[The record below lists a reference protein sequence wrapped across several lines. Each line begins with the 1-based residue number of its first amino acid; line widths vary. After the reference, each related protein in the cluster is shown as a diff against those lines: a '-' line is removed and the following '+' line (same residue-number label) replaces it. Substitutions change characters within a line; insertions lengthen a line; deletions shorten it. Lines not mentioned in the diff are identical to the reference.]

1 MAKTERKSVK
11 LPKTLAGCADL
22 YATLRNLRLSK
33 QREANETKAEEGIVR
48 EHLIANLPKSQA
60 SGVSGKIAQV
70 TVEPVPEPI
79 VTDLKKFLQYVLKS
93 GSFDLITTSSLLK
106 ADAVKERWAD
116 KAKVPGVGSHNVVKL
131 RVHMLKKR
139 STEPPKGTKE
149 VAAKKTARKT
159 P

>member
-1 MAKTERKSVK
+1 MAEKKSASIK

-22 YATLRNLRLSK
+22 YAMLRDSRLSK

-70 TVEPVPEPI
+70 TVESAPEPT
-79 VTDLKKFLQYVLKS
+79 VVDLKKFLQYVLKS
-93 GSFDLITTSSLLK
+93 GSFDLITTSSLIK
-106 ADAVKERWAD
+106 SDAIKERWAD
-116 KAKVPGVGSHNVVKL
+116 KVKIPGVGSHNVVKL

-139 STEPPKGTKE
+139 GTEPPKGTKE
-149 VAAKKTARKT
+149 VASKKPVRK
-159 P
+159 PA